1 MHMGAENMAKKAA
14 KRKNTRKNTG
24 SRKNGGRNRLWI
36 IFAGCCI
43 ALAVAAVFQKPVRR
57 HFSYPMEYEAEVRRA
72 CEKYDLDPCLVFAVI
87 RTESFFT
94 PDAVSGAG
102 AQGLMQIMPE
112 TGRWLSGKI
121 ELDAPY
127 DDEMLY
133 DPATN
138 LRLGCWYLDFLH
150 KRYDGRW
157 QEALTAYIAGQ
168 GQVDQWLTDSE
179 LSKDGKTLDVI
190 PGQDVKEYA
199 AKVMRTHEKYKTA
212 YPDVLV
218 CTLDDDDD
226 GLQE

>member
-1 MHMGAENMAKKAA
+1 MTAKKKGQKVT
-14 KRKNTRKNTG
+14 KRQI
-24 SRKNGGRNRLWI
+24 W
-36 IFAGCCI
+36 
-43 ALAVAAVFQKPVRR
+43 LAVSAVAIGLVAVAICWAFRWAPKKQEIVYPLDYEQELLSAADE
-57 HFSYPMEYEAEVRRA
+57 FSI
-72 CEKYDLDPCLVFAVI
+72 DPCLLAALVYC
-87 RTESFFT
+87 ESSFR
-94 PDAVSGAG
+94 PDAVSSVGAV
-102 AQGLMQIMPE
+102 GLMQIMPE

-150 KRYDGRW
+150 KRYNGRW

-168 GQVDQWLTDSE
+168 GQVDQWLTDPE